1 MFQFLLFMICEMILI
16 YLFLFLYGRYPK
28 KWIYFG
34 ALFCS
39 MIPII
44 LIKLCVYTRFDML
57 GFVGISYISFRIWQM
72 IIEIRDGHIKK
83 ILLLD
88 TLYFITFFPTL
99 SSGPID
105 RYQRFMS
112 DLNQVIP
119 KKEYLHSYLAAGLR
133 KILRGMI
140 YKFGF
145 AFLIQYIIM
154 DHLPV
159 EHTIQ
164 STVIY
169 MYAYTFYLFFDFA
182 GYSNFCSRNILYFG
196 NKSGR
201 EF

>member
-1 MFQFLLFMICEMILI
+1 MVFAQYGNFFSVVLFTLFLIPAIVMNLLGRRIKYMGMILNVLMLVLFLGLNSLQMFQFLLFMICEMILI

-140 YKFGF
+140 YN
-145 AFLIQYIIM
+145 LV
-154 DHLPV
+154 L
-159 EHTIQ
+159 
-164 STVIY
+164 
-169 MYAYTFYLFFDFA
+169 LF
-182 GYSNFCSRNILYFG
+182 
-196 NKSGR
+196 
-201 EF
+201 